1 MRALPL
7 LALLLAGCVPTSV
20 VAPLLPSYRDPSVTI
35 ASKADFD
42 PVRFAGRWHEV
53 ARFPVPFQ
61 AGCDRAAAE
70 YGPAGAGGLTVRNLC
85 LAPDGAV
92 ERAIEG
98 RARLVGPGRLEVRLR
113 GVPFVAPYWVL
124 WTDESYRTAVVA
136 TPDGRAAW
144 VLNREQKIPE
154 DRFRAAIDVLRFNGF
169 DTDRLAVA
177 GR

>member
-1 MRALPL
+1 MRAAAAVL
-7 LALLLAGCVPTSV
+7 LLLAGCVPTSV

-42 PVRFAGRWHEV
+42 PARFAGRWHEV

-61 AGCDRAAAE
+61 AGCDRALAE
-70 YGPAGAGGLTVRNLC
+70 YGPPRGGTLAVRNLC
-85 LAPDGAV
+85 LGADGSV
-92 ERAIEG
+92 TRAIEG
-98 RARLVGPGRLEVRLR
+98 TARLVGPGRLEVRLG

-124 WTDESYRTAVVA
+124 WIDESYRTAVVA

-144 VLNREQKIPE
+144 VLNRERKIPQ

-169 DTDRLAVA
+169 DTSRLTVPES
-177 GR
+177 